1 MEKKILDVTCGARS
15 IWFNKHHPS
24 AIYCDRRREEHHIKT
39 PNGGTKNIIVEPDV
53 QCDFTHLPFD
63 DNTFQLV
70 VWDPPHLLRVGNGL
84 LGTLYGKL
92 GADWPKMLHDG
103 FRECMRVLRPDGV
116 LIFKWAETDIP
127 AGDVWKAIGHRPLFG
142 HHSGKKMGT
151 FWACFMK
158 LEEMEMLE
166 GME

>member
-63 DNTFQLV
+63 DNAFQLV

-116 LIFKWAETDIP
+116 LIFKLSLIHICAGRNTRRKSET
-127 AGDVWKAIGHRPLFG
+127 VKY
-142 HHSGKKMGT
+142 
-151 FWACFMK
+151 
-158 LEEMEMLE
+158 
-166 GME
+166 

>member
-24 AIYCDRRREEHHIKT
+24 AIYCDCRREEHHIKT

-63 DNTFQLV
+63 DNAFQLV

-127 AGDVWKAIGHRPLFG
+127 AGDVWKAIGHRPYSGTIAGRRWEPFG
-142 HHSGKKMGT
+142 LVS
-151 FWACFMK
+151 
-158 LEEMEMLE
+158 
-166 GME
+166 

>member
-63 DNTFQLV
+63 DNAFQLV
-70 VWDPPHLLRVGNGL
+70 GLGPAAFAPCWEWASWYSIWEVRGGLAQNAPRWFPRV
-84 LGTLYGKL
+84 Y
-92 GADWPKMLHDG
+92 ASS
-103 FRECMRVLRPDGV
+103 
-116 LIFKWAETDIP
+116 
-127 AGDVWKAIGHRPLFG
+127 KA
-142 HHSGKKMGT
+142 
-151 FWACFMK
+151 
-158 LEEMEMLE
+158 
-166 GME
+166 